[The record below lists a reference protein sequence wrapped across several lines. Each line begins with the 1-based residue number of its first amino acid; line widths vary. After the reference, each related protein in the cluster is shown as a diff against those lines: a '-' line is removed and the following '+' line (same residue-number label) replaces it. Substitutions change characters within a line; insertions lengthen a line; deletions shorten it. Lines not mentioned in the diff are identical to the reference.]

1 MQELTTRH
9 WPYMQQASLRPY
21 SPHNKLPSSF
31 IAPNIYLAPTPGYT
45 AFNGVDF
52 EGTFHVNTVTDD
64 DYAGFLFSYQDSG
77 RFYVVMWKQTEQ
89 TYWQATPFRA
99 VAQPGLQLK
108 VSQMPAFP
116 NPMTFLKLFL
126 SNLRAPTAY
135 HRAFLPRHLV
145 CSSTVWDY
153 REFFRFP
160 LTFFLTSPSHL
171 LSPFTLVL

>member
-1 MQELTTRH
+1 M
-9 WPYMQQASLRPY
+9 
-21 SPHNKLPSSF
+21 
-31 IAPNIYLAPTPGYT
+31 
-45 AFNGVDF
+45 DF

-116 NPMTFLKLFL
+116 NPMTFLKLVL

-135 HRAFLPRHLV
+135 DRAFLLRHI
-145 CSSTVWDY
+145 
-153 REFFRFP
+153 
-160 LTFFLTSPSHL
+160 
-171 LSPFTLVL
+171 

>member
-1 MQELTTRH
+1 MLPLTLT
-9 WPYMQQASLRPY
+9 SLPRP
-21 SPHNKLPSSF
+21 
-31 IAPNIYLAPTPGYT
+31 AGYT

-108 VSQMPAFP
+108 VPQPP
-116 NPMTFLKLFL
+116 
-126 SNLRAPTAY
+126 RAP
-135 HRAFLPRHLV
+135 HPGPSPKPLPLPQQ
-145 CSSTVWDY
+145 
-153 REFFRFP
+153 EP
-160 LTFFLTSPSHL
+160 LRRYP
-171 LSPFTLVL
+171 P